1 MLTISSKKITNCMRC
16 GTCCKKGGPVLHHED
31 KKILREG
38 HIGYQHLIT
47 IRKGERAYNPVKEM
61 LEPIPTELVKIAGKS
76 FDRPCLFYD
85 ESTAFCEVYRS
96 RFLEC
101 RLLKCWDTAEIRAV
115 MGKDTIRRSDIIN
128 PDDPVIELIEKHEQA
143 CPYNEIEG
151 LITALSGGRNKAK
164 AHARMKELVHNDL
177 YMREFAFRELDLKK
191 EFELFIFGRP
201 LTKVLEDRG
210 LKITMGEGKRD

>member
-1 MLTISSKKITNCMRC
+1 MRC

-38 HIGYQHLIT
+38 HIGYQHLMT
-47 IRKGERAYNPVKEM
+47 LRKGEQAYDPVNEM
-61 LEPIPTELVKIAGKS
+61 LGPIPSELVKIAGKGS
-76 FDRPCLFYD
+76 DWSCIFYD
-85 ESTAFCEVYRS
+85 EANSSCALYRS

-101 RLLKCWDTAEIRAV
+101 RLLKCWDAAEIMTV
-115 MGKDTIRRSDIIN
+115 VGKNTIRRSDIIN

-143 CPYNEIEG
+143 CSHNEIES
-151 LITALSGGRNKAK
+151 LIPALSGGRNKEK
-164 AHARMKELVHNDL
+164 ALARMKELVHNDL
-177 YMREFAFRELDLKK
+177 YMRDFAFRELDLKK

-210 LKITMGEGKRD
+210 LKITMGEIAAT